1 MQSLKQYGKGK
12 EGKFSHQKKSKI
24 LLAIY
29 NNRSQALVKIIQLHN
44 NKNAKYIWFNNNLGI
59 GNLFRNEDKV

>member
-1 MQSLKQYGKGK
+1 MQSLKQYEKVK
-12 EGKFSHQKKSKI
+12 EGNFTSPKKFKI

-44 NKNAKYIWFNNNLGI
+44 YKNAKYIRFNNNLGI